1 MTQEMGSV
9 ASTYA
14 WDELTLLRIPEV
26 ARILAISRS
35 MVYELIR
42 RGELPSI
49 TIGGSRRVPAVRLR
63 EWLERQ
69 GA

>member
-14 WDELTLLRIPEV
+14 WDELTLRIPEV